1 METFDRVQT
10 QDLMITSLTL
20 YPLPH
25 VTFQASLNE
34 DPYKW

>member
-20 YPLPH
+20 YL
-25 VTFQASLNE
+25 LNE
-34 DPYKW
+34 DP